1 MAYISV
7 QEGLHGIRGLLAFRP
22 ETAKGIGLLTQELL
36 QTDTGISKGEREI
49 IAAYVSTLNNCFY
62 CATSH
67 AAIAK
72 YHCNEDEAFVQKAI
86 NDPQNSDLSPKM
98 KALMEIAKQ
107 VQQHGQN
114 VKQHHIDTARSAGAT
129 DLELHDTVLIAALFC
144 MSNRYVD
151 GLGTF
156 QPTDKSLYDANGKM
170 RAKEGYL
177 ISIPSVSTQ

>member
-129 DLELHDTVLIAALFC
+129 ACAGALVTIIRWMGDLLRMCVLSTTDGGPAAALA
-144 MSNRYVD
+144 
-151 GLGTF
+151 LGACTR
-156 QPTDKSLYDANGKM
+156 TC
-170 RAKEGYL
+170 
-177 ISIPSVSTQ
+177 STTAPCGSF